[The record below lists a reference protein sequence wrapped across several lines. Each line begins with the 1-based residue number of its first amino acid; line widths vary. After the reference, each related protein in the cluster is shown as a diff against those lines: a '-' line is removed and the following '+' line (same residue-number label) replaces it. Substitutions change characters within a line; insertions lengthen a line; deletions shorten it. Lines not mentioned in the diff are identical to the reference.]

1 MRGREVGVGVVR
13 RWFGGGNP
21 ATPVS
26 PLAGVEKLLAAR
38 SSPEVCDLGLKQAVL
53 AVGGETRGYVV
64 LGSDQH
70 GYHFAAVHG
79 YDPLLLNL
87 KASHGPWR
95 EPGPRLIVNLIQE
108 LFTPNTKELR
118 DQFGELGLRQA
129 ASSLVVPLVEHGTVH
144 GALVLHRHGSA
155 PLSDD
160 ELKRAGDWGRLIG
173 HTLGPLTEAQLAYRS
188 LVEFTRAFVQAT
200 EAQEFRQLGHAE
212 RVTAY
217 ALAIG
222 RGQGLNRSHLSD
234 LYFAAMLHDIGK
246 LGNANLALESFEHP
260 ARGANLVASAPLLSR
275 AAEGIKSH
283 HERWDGTGFPQG
295 LRGEAI
301 PLLGRIVA
309 AADTFDLLSSERG
322 QALPLREVE
331 RALDKQAGYEL
342 EPAIVTLLINL
353 LRKGKTTSELGRLA
367 PGDLPF

>member
-1 MRGREVGVGVVR
+1 MR
-13 RWFGGGNP
+13 RWFGGSNP
-21 ATPVS
+21 VAPAN

-38 SSPEVCDLGLKQAVL
+38 SSQEVCDLGLKQAIL

-79 YDPLLLNL
+79 YDPLLLSL

-95 EPGPRLIVNLIQE
+95 EPGPRLIANLIQE

-118 DQFGELGLRQA
+118 DQFGEIGLRHA
-129 ASSLVVPLVEHGTVH
+129 ASSLVAPIVEHDTAH
-144 GALVLHRHGSA
+144 GALVLHRHSST
-155 PLSDD
+155 PLTDD
-160 ELKRAGDWGRLIG
+160 ELKRAGQWGKLIG
-173 HTLGPLTEAQLAYRS
+173 HTLGPLTEAQLARRS
-188 LVEFTRAFVQAT
+188 LVEFTRAFVQAS
-200 EAQEFRQLGHAE
+200 EAQEFSQLGHAE

-217 ALAIG
+217 ALSLG
-222 RGQGLNRSHLSD
+222 RALGLNRSQLGD

-246 LGNANLALESFEHP
+246 LGNANLALENLEHP
-260 ARGANLVASAPLLSR
+260 ERGANLVASAPLLSR

-295 LRGEAI
+295 LRDEAI

-309 AADTFDLLSSERG
+309 AADTFDFLSSERG

-331 RALDKQAGYEL
+331 KALDKRAGYEL
-342 EPAIVTLLINL
+342 EPAIVALLINL
-353 LRKGKTTSELGRLA
+353 LRKGKATSELARLA

>member
-1 MRGREVGVGVVR
+1 MVR
-13 RWFGGGNP
+13 RWFGGSNA
-21 ATPVS
+21 ATPFN

-38 SSPEVCDLGLKQAVL
+38 SSQEVCELGLKQAVL
-53 AVGGETRGYVV
+53 AVGAETRGYVV
-64 LGSDQH
+64 LGSDLH
-70 GYHFAAVHG
+70 GYHFAAVQG
-79 YDPLLLNL
+79 YDSLLLNL

-95 EPGPRLIVNLIQE
+95 EPGPRLISNLIQE

-118 DQFGELGLRQA
+118 DQLGELGLRHA
-129 ASSLVVPLVEHGTVH
+129 ASSLVVPLAEHDKVH
-144 GALVLHRHGSA
+144 GALVLHRHGST

-160 ELKRAGDWGRLIG
+160 ELKHASQWGRLIG
-173 HTLGPLTEAQLAYRS
+173 HTLGPLAEAQLARRS
-188 LVEFTRAFVQAT
+188 LVEFTRAFVQAS
-200 EAQEFRQLGHAE
+200 EAQEFSQLGHAE

-217 ALAIG
+217 ALALG
-222 RGQGLNRSHLSD
+222 RALGLNRSQLSD

-246 LGNANLALESFEHP
+246 LGNANLALENSEHP
-260 ARGANLVASAPLLSR
+260 ARGANLVASAPLLTR

-309 AADTFDLLSSERG
+309 VADAFDLLSSERG

-331 RALDKQAGYEL
+331 KALDQRAGYEL
-342 EPAIVTLLINL
+342 EPTIVTLLINL
-353 LRKGKTTSELGRLA
+353 LRKGRSTSELARLA